1 MMINDLYLPSYDGV
15 YDDEVYC
22 CEYEEGS
29 WAWKD
34 IFYDLSKKSFT
45 YSPLPSAESIFQAK
59 K

>member
-1 MMINDLYLPSYDGV
+1 MINDLYLPSYDGV

-34 IFYDLSKKSFT
+34 IFYDLSKKVLHILLCRLRS
-45 YSPLPSAESIFQAK
+45 
-59 K
+59 